1 MLTHSVRKIAE
12 RKDLI
17 QGLSILNKAFDLS
30 DEWAISLKSP
40 KPRSGLSISS
50 TADLPP
56 QTKARVRVGARLP
69 YTPINPGASER
80 LHSQPAAGMST
91 H

>member
-30 DEWAISLKSP
+30 DEWAIK
-40 KPRSGLSISS
+40 
-50 TADLPP
+50 
-56 QTKARVRVGARLP
+56 
-69 YTPINPGASER
+69 
-80 LHSQPAAGMST
+80 
-91 H
+91 